1 MISIWWC
8 VLIPGCV
15 DLLPPKSQLSA
26 GSKQLFDKFLWWT
39 VSEIIVAM
47 LIMLAM
53 AMARC
58 WWWSAEK
65 AWEEGFHTHF
75 RLVEVDAVADDDFRR
90 ILAYWQLIEA
100 GEALIVDLWARF
112 AADELPTGLCTLRN
126 VQDVQCAICNVEQ
139 VASCTLHN
147 VQFAICANRSLC
159 NYVSCNSQ
167 S

>member
-1 MISIWWC
+1 
-8 VLIPGCV
+8 
-15 DLLPPKSQLSA
+15 
-26 GSKQLFDKFLWWT
+26 
-39 VSEIIVAM
+39 
-47 LIMLAM
+47 MLAM

-112 AADELPTGLCTLRN
+112 AADVLPTGLCTLRN
-126 VQDVQCAICNVEQ
+126 EKMCNVQ
-139 VASCTLHN
+139 IAM
-147 VQFAICANRSLC
+147 
-159 NYVSCNSQ
+159 
-167 S
+167 

>member
-15 DLLPPKSQLSA
+15 DLPLPKSQLSA

-53 AMARC
+53 AMTRC

-75 RLVEVDAVADDDFRR
+75 RFSGFQAEVWRWFQPDFS
-90 ILAYWQLIEA
+90 LL
-100 GEALIVDLWARF
+100 
-112 AADELPTGLCTLRN
+112 AADRSWRSANCWFVSTLCCRRASNWFVHFAQCALCN
-126 VQDVQCAICNVEQ
+126 VQYATCSVQIANWNV
-139 VASCTLHN
+139 
-147 VQFAICANRSLC
+147 
-159 NYVSCNSQ
+159 
-167 S
+167 